1 MQEDIFRTCVKTMIY
16 IAQYLYGGLPGHL
29 AGPSATRPTG
39 LTDAC
44 MDNDNNNNN
53 NNNTQEHVVVRQRQI
68 PSNSRRPATKYPSSM
83 LDALCAPN

>member
-1 MQEDIFRTCVKTMIY
+1 MCEDNDVY
-16 IAQYLYGGLPGHL
+16 SEYLYGGLPGHL
-29 AGPSATRPTG
+29 AGPAATRPTG

-53 NNNTQEHVVVRQRQI
+53 NTQEHAVVRQRQI
-68 PSNSRRPATKYPSSM
+68 PSNSCRPATKYLSSM